1 MTFRCG
7 TPFIQQRMEDK
18 ETLEGMVDGM
28 SLKGVLLLLQE
39 IAYGKVEHLRDIEDW
54 HLAREWERTGWKL
67 SKLREQL

>member
-39 IAYGKVEHLRDIEDW
+39 IACEKAEHLQDIKDW
-54 HLAREWERTGWKL
+54 QLAREWERTGWKIG
-67 SKLREQL
+67 RWIGQL